1 MAAASWVGSCREQGT
16 LVTARLG
23 LEDRWSTES
32 RVEKGADHSEV
43 DGKGNPEHLRSPE
56 GSHDPDQSNRLTRSV
71 LELEG
76 KGDRPR
82 SEKGAAV
89 STFGACRV
97 RKSDAGAV
105 SGVSL
110 WSRSVESSSGGESGG
125 RSVRVRRGELPRR
138 SSPTFV
144 DPRRSR
150 GRSTCSVRSSRSRAS
165 RPGSSGAGSTPH
177 LAPDAPSP
185 RRRAGTSPRRA
196 RDLARPG

>member
-89 STFGACRV
+89 STFGTRRFLGSVSA
-97 RKSDAGAV
+97 AV
-105 SGVSL
+105 SGVEFWGRVL
-110 WSRSVESSSGGESGG
+110 GSSSRGESGG
-125 RSVRVRRGELPRR
+125 WSVRRGELARR

-177 LAPDAPSP
+177 RALDAPSP